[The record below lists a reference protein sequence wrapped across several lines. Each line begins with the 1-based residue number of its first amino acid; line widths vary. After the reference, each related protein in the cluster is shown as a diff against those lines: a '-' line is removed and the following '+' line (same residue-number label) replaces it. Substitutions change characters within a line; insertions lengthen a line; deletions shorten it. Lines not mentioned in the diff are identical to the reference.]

1 MQTQNP
7 ISKIEVRTARHSTPD
22 LSIVP
27 KRPLAVFRVG
37 GLVRCI
43 GALVLFIAALL
54 PQSVRAQP
62 LGENLRQEPVAAP
75 SAPAWL
81 EPRGLSIVDMV
92 GEVPEDHLRGSI
104 IRYWPGVGVALYESG
119 QRVGNTV
126 TIRAKMISQYPNLVM
141 CLGKPGDRDEWLVAV
156 PASTMRIFDNGVDV
170 TRQLVKDFAYFPAGF
185 ILPNAPSTGQRYPE
199 YGGQVQYNAAG
210 EVIVPANS
218 GCWYWLQN
226 PGSNVVAEFKFQTP
240 RTISVEVLGSQ
251 NFTFQ
256 SYIGPGY
263 AGLLASLQ
271 DQMDDRFSRRHQ
283 DLKFTPPAGMNYI
296 MMRQPLTPVDPY
308 GKNPYYPGG
317 GTYRIR
323 SAGGRLSVDH
333 INTMA
338 IPFYGQWRDADQSGG
353 SGYLP
358 FFDDPAT
365 LTAPEYFVP
374 TGIAYDPCMTNGGC
388 SSALLNAI
396 HDQVMTL
403 TVYFYRITPI
413 GTGLTAMP
421 LRQVGPGW
429 DGNIHAFLQ
438 KPGEGAGGA
447 DAPRPGGADAEP
459 GALDAPEAPV
469 TLDAPEASVA
479 LDAPEASVTLD
490 APEAQPEW
498 RYRTYL
504 PAISRPSAQP
514 VIDTSLC
521 PCGIFTSDGRMVG
534 YIPR

>member
-1 MQTQNP
+1 M
-7 ISKIEVRTARHSTPD
+7 
-22 LSIVP
+22 
-27 KRPLAVFRVG
+27 
-37 GLVRCI
+37 
-43 GALVLFIAALL
+43 L
-54 PQSVRAQP
+54 PQPVRAQP
-62 LGENLRQEPVAAP
+62 QGESLRQEPLVAPAAP
-75 SAPAWL
+75 DAPAWL
-81 EPRGLSIVDMV
+81 EPRGLSFVDMV

-126 TIRAKMISQYPNLVM
+126 TIRAKMVSQYPNLVM

-170 TRQLVKDFAYFPAGF
+170 SRQLGKDFEYFPAGF
-185 ILPNAPSTGQRYPE
+185 ILPNGPSTGQRYPE

-210 EVIVPANS
+210 EVVVPANS

-240 RTISVEVLGSQ
+240 RTVSVAVLGSQ

-263 AGLLASLQ
+263 AGMLASLQ
-271 DQMDDRFSRRHQ
+271 DQMDDRFSQRHQ
-283 DLKFTPPAGMNYI
+283 DLSFTPPAGMNYI

-308 GKNPYYPGG
+308 GKNPHYPGG

-333 INTMA
+333 INTMP

-358 FFDDPAT
+358 FFDDPSK

-388 SSALLNAI
+388 PRALLDAI
-396 HDQVMTL
+396 HDAVMTL

-413 GTGLTAMP
+413 AAGLTVTP

-429 DGNIHAFLQ
+429 DGNT
-438 KPGEGAGGA
+438 GALPA
-447 DAPRPGGADAEP
+447 AMPDAEDEQSAFVEP
-459 GALDAPEAPV
+459 S
-469 TLDAPEASVA
+469 ASVA
-479 LDAPEASVTLD
+479 WAAPDAPAALGELAAPAAPD
-490 APEAQPEW
+490 APAAQPDASH
-498 RYRTYL
+498 RVYMPTIFRP
-504 PAISRPSAQP
+504 PAAPPPPTPTPPP
-514 VIDTSLC
+514 VVDTSNC
-521 PCGIFTSDGRMVG
+521 PCGYFTADGRMVG